1 MAVEISGRRAA
12 EGVSNSG
19 GGGKVRGQWGD
30 SQRTE

>member
-19 GGGKVRGQWGD
+19 GGRESERAMGG
-30 SQRTE
+30 